1 MRLRL
6 DRLPEQGERLDVEL
20 NGRLLSAESAEMS
33 EGWRRKVIPA
43 TFWVA
48 YPAKVVE
55 REEEGVSVEYGI
67 DQGMLRPGEN
77 TIRAR
82 LASDGGRSLALDAVQ
97 IDVTSG

>member
-1 MRLRL
+1 M
-6 DRLPEQGERLDVEL
+6 
-20 NGRLLSAESAEMS
+20 
-33 EGWRRKVIPA
+33 IPA

-82 LASDGGRSLALDAVQ
+82 LSSDGGRSLALDAVQ